1 MSWPIAKLGDHV
13 SHVSSG
19 STPLGG
25 ASNYLACGRSMFLRS
40 QNVHMNELRLDDV
53 VYISDELHDKMPRS
67 AVKKGDVLIN
77 ITGASIGRVTSFDLD
92 FENVNCNQ
100 HVCIIRPKS
109 KDICHQYLSYFL
121 SSDRFQSSIFS
132 SQRGGTR
139 EALTFSQI
147 REFEIPLPPLTEQK
161 RIAAILDK
169 ADAIRRKRQQTI
181 QLADEFLR
189 AVFLDMFG
197 DPVTNPKGWDVKP
210 LSHGIE
216 SIESGWSANGESYP
230 CKEGEYG
237 VLKISAVTS
246 GKFKPNEN
254 KYVATESIPEGKKLL
269 FPKKGDL
276 LFSRANTREL
286 VAATCIVPFNQ
297 DNVFLP
303 DKLWNIKTLQT
314 EIIPEFLNYL
324 IWQPRFKETLTSQ
337 ATGTS
342 GSMLNI
348 SKGKFEAT
356 DAIFPPLGLQKK
368 FKSLYWETQAL
379 IGKLEKSLTNCEQAF
394 SSFGQKA
401 FSGSL

>member
-1 MSWPIAKLGDHV
+1 MSWPIKKLGEVGEFKAGYGFPNDFQGRV
-13 SHVSSG
+13 EGDFPFAKVG
-19 STPLGG
+19 DISTVARRGEKYISTAGNYINAEELPLIKAKTIPKGTIVFAKIG
-25 ASNYLACGRSMFLRS
+25 EAIS
-40 QNVHMNELRLDDV
+40 QNFRAITACEMLIDNNAMGLVPNSR
-53 VYISDELHDKMPRS
+53 
-67 AVKKGDVLIN
+67 LIN
-77 ITGASIGRVTSFDLD
+77 LDYLYHFMCKLDLYRYTGATTVPALR
-92 FENVNCNQ
+92 
-100 HVCIIRPKS
+100 KS
-109 KDICHQYLSYFL
+109 TLEEI
-121 SSDRFQSSIFS
+121 
-132 SQRGGTR
+132 
-139 EALTFSQI
+139 
-147 REFEIPLPPLTEQK
+147 EIPLPHLTEQK

-169 ADAIRRKRQQTI
+169 ADTIRRKRQQAI

-189 AVFLDMFG
+189 VVFLDMFG
-197 DPVTNPKGWDVKP
+197 DPVANPKGWDVKP
-210 LSHGIE
+210 IAHGIE
-216 SIESGWSANGESYP
+216 SIASGWSANGESYP
-230 CKEGEYG
+230 CKDGEYG

-254 KYVATESIPEGKKLL
+254 KLVATESIPEGKKLL

-286 VAATCIVPFNQ
+286 VAATCIVPFDQ

-356 DAIFPPLGLQKK
+356 DAIFPPLELQKK

-379 IGKLEKSLTNCEQAF
+379 IGKLEKSLANCEQAF
-394 SSFGQKA
+394 SSFSQRA
-401 FSGSL
+401 FSGRL